1 MIRTCHPFR
10 TAPALAS
17 VLLLAACCTARA
29 ADEGEAPPP
38 LKFHAAPQ
46 GMLTHW
52 LVAPPADGPVA
63 KLDTPPAE
71 ARLGDPAPGGEW
83 TLLVSRSGEIN
94 LKPLLRI
101 ASKGHVWCT
110 LRVNSL
116 TGGRRR
122 LTVAGFSGIRAFLG
136 GAKVIDKPAPEVP
149 RADQAGA
156 RIELPKGESLLQVA
170 VDIRWGHCRFVVQLA
185 EEDGKMGAAGD
196 DLLLRVAP
204 GAKDVPDT
212 GELLAR
218 SVSFLP
224 QKYFIEAGQP
234 VKFGIGL
241 ESAWPLGV
249 GRIKPVVRGPDGQAY
264 ALGRNLVPKAPDEL
278 NAAPWIF
285 ELPAPAP
292 VPARLDLAC
301 DLVEAEGE
309 KVLGSA
315 TLRLF
320 SLAGIATEHAACE
333 ALLQKTAAEA
343 KQPLSA
349 FPNTALALEKLAN
362 WLRDLVPPAGDV
374 PAALPPHMDSAT
386 GATLLG
392 LLDEAARCLPLEKDG
407 RDPFEGRT
415 GYFERAYWSDI
426 EEASQPYFML
436 APSAWKK
443 SQEAKDGEATKR
455 FPLVIF
461 LHGYVPDYHKHRW
474 WTEMPAFNALF
485 EKNDC
490 FLAIPFGRSNA
501 DFLGAGEVDV
511 LDAVAEMQRIY
522 PIDPDRVYLYGYSM
536 GGMAVYTL
544 GGHYPGRF
552 AAGVVLAGRADS
564 PLLMGTGGLATLHP
578 FKQFLVR
585 TDTPIELCENFVN
598 TPLRIYHGADDTVVK
613 PSEAERMAARLKEI
627 GCDVQLNLPPG
638 DHWSLFD
645 VMQDEEPLAWLLKQ
659 KRDPNPKTGW
669 LRNFSLTFGRYGDV
683 GGLAVYHAT
692 GALHPFEMSWTN
704 GEKLVIEKV
713 DPSVTNVSL
722 GVRLAGSVEV
732 KDNAAE
738 LKLFSAIE
746 GKKSA
751 YYLSSV
757 AGPQN
762 EKPPIEHLDWKSH
775 INCGPIKEATYRG
788 FLVVYGT
795 TGGAEVT
802 ARLKAQAQK
811 FADEW
816 YAFAKSR
823 PPLKADTEVTDD
835 EKKARNLFLFGEE
848 QENALHAACA
858 ATKKLPI
865 VVKDGKVTIG
875 EQTVPLKDRGMMYIF
890 PNPLG
895 TNPISNSVVI
905 CAGLSYGEHLPGNHK
920 LDLLPDFLLYTAEP
934 DLDGTRTNRPVCAG
948 FFDGKWRMSKETT
961 WWFGPA
967 AGPVKE
973 SSPVPPPKEKEK
985 EPAPEPEAKTEIQGQ
1000 GGEAKTAPRKTG
1012 PKVAPSQP

>member
-1 MIRTCHPFR
+1 MIRSLPVIR
-10 TAPALAS
+10 AAI
-17 VLLLAACCTARA
+17 LLAAFLLACAPAARSGE
-29 ADEGEAPPP
+29 EGAPPP

-52 LVAPPADGPVA
+52 LVAPPGAEAVA
-63 KLDTPPAE
+63 KLDGPPAE

-83 TLLVSRSGEIN
+83 TLHVSRSGEIN
-94 LKPLLRI
+94 LKPLLGG
-101 ASKGHVWCT
+101 APKGHVWCT

-122 LTVAGFSGIRAFLG
+122 LTVMGFSGIRAFLG
-136 GAKVIDKPAPEVP
+136 GAKVLDKPAPEVP
-149 RADQAGA
+149 KADQGSA
-156 RIELPKGESLLQVA
+156 RIELQKGETLLQVA
-170 VDIRWGHCRFVVQLA
+170 VGIRWGHCRFLVQIA
-185 EEDGKMGAAGD
+185 EEDGKKAAPGD

-204 GAKDVPDT
+204 GAKNVPDA

-218 SVSFLP
+218 SISFLP

-234 VKFGIGL
+234 AKFGVGL
-241 ESAWPLGV
+241 ESGWPLGV
-249 GRIKPVVRGPDGQAY
+249 GRIKPVVRGPDGHAY

-285 ELPAPAP
+285 ELPAPA
-292 VPARLDLAC
+292 VASAKLDLAC

-315 TLRLF
+315 QLRLY
-320 SLAGIATEHAACE
+320 SLAGIETERAACA
-333 ALLQKTAAEA
+333 ALLQKTAADA
-343 KQPLSA
+343 KKPLSA
-349 FPNTALALEKLAN
+349 FPDTALALEKLAN
-362 WLRDLVPPAGDV
+362 SLRDLAPPAADG
-374 PAALPPHMDSAT
+374 PAALPTRMDPAT
-386 GATLLG
+386 GETLLG
-392 LLDEAARCLPLEKDG
+392 LLDEVSRCLPLEKEG
-407 RDPFEGRT
+407 RDPHEGRT
-415 GYFERAYWSDI
+415 GYFERALWSPI
-426 EEASQPYFML
+426 EESPQPYFML

-443 SQEAKDGEATKR
+443 ARDAKETKR
-455 FPLVIF
+455 FPLVVF

-485 EKNDC
+485 EKHDC

-511 LDAVAEMQRIY
+511 LDAVAEMQKHY
-522 PIDPDRVYLYGYSM
+522 PIDADRIYLYGYSM

-645 VMQDEEPLAWLLKQ
+645 VMQDEEPVAWLLKQ
-659 KRDPNPKTGW
+659 KREANPKMGW
-669 LRNFSLTFGRYGDV
+669 LRNFSLTFGRRD
-683 GGLAVYHAT
+683 GLEVNHLT
-692 GALHPFEMSWTN
+692 GELQAFEVAWTN
-704 GEKLVIEKV
+704 GDKLEINKV
-713 DPSVTNVSL
+713 SKNVAEIFLGLREITNV
-722 GVRLAGSVEV
+722 VQEAGN
-732 KDNAAE
+732 DGMTLNAASGQGGIAPVF
-738 LKLFSAIE
+738 LSRLPDFKVVRSKDIQGNFIE
-746 GKKSA
+746 WNWKSA
-751 YYLSSV
+751 LR
-757 AGPQN
+757 
-762 EKPPIEHLDWKSH
+762 
-775 INCGPIKEATYRG
+775 CGPIKEATYSG
-788 FLVVYGT
+788 FVVVYGT
-795 TGGAEVT
+795 SGGAEAT
-802 ARLKAQAQK
+802 ARLKAQALK

-823 PPLKADTEVTDD
+823 PPVKADIEVTDV
-835 EKKARNLFLFGEE
+835 EKSAKNLFLFGEE
-848 QENALHAACA
+848 QENTLHAACA
-858 ATKKLPI
+858 ATKKLPFA
-865 VVKDGKVTIG
+865 VKDGKVTIG
-875 EQTVPLKDRGMMYIF
+875 EKTVALKDRGLMYIF
-890 PNPLG
+890 PSPLEG
-895 TNPISNSVVI
+895 ANQSSSVVI

-920 LDLLPDFLLYTAEP
+920 LDLLPDFLLYTADP

-948 FFDGKWRMSKETT
+948 FFDGKWQLSKETT
-961 WWFGPA
+961 WWFGPDA
-967 AGPVKE
+967 VLVKE
-973 SSPVPPPKEKEK
+973 PSPVPPPKQQA
-985 EPAPEPEAKTEIQGQ
+985 APEPEKKTEGLG
-1000 GGEAKTAPRKTG
+1000 GGEEQKTAPRKLG